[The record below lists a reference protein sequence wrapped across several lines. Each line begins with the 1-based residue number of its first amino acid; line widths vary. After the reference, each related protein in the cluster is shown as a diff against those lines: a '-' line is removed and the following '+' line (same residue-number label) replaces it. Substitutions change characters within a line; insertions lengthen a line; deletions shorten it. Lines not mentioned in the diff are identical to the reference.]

1 MIPKDCRLPIQGM
14 QNVLFLENKAGT
26 TKAWPQFC
34 ASSNNLFKMKT
45 TQRKPLT
52 MMNAKFSQLKFCH
65 EKGLTNLISTRP
77 YDLKVSLKSII
88 VFLEMFLCLGPSNFD
103 AQNGFA
109 TEGSEN
115 GPPNLLSNFSLG
127 RLDAEWF
134 WVFGYGTS
142 VVFVLLFNALMLFS
156 IAKNKFLHTNTN
168 R

>member
-1 MIPKDCRLPIQGM
+1 M
-14 QNVLFLENKAGT
+14 
-26 TKAWPQFC
+26 
-34 ASSNNLFKMKT
+34 
-45 TQRKPLT
+45 
-52 MMNAKFSQLKFCH
+52 
-65 EKGLTNLISTRP
+65 TNLIPTML

-88 VFLEMFLCLGPSNFD
+88 VFLEMILCFGPLNFD
-103 AQNGFA
+103 AQNGCGA